1 MFQENGFRHYL
12 GFSASDQRTVAK
24 LVGSYDGLLVPAT
37 IATFQREGTAG
48 FVLSLSAKDISP
60 PYVIDPRFPLF
71 QQNLHKI
78 KASHTALAGIL
89 NDSDLVST
97 VMPQPKDFTSN
108 RIQRIATAWVEFNLS
123 YRSQQSAKFAKY
135 AERLGEVLDLAD
147 ASGPQRVLAPYFC
160 VKDSSDPW
168 WEKSAEFYNATAAAG
183 EGKIDVT
190 RVLAAQTPSALLDIC
205 SQHGKDNVCIWV
217 SGLEE
222 LKSNRAELV
231 SYANAIEKLD
241 NNGRKS
247 FALYGGFFAVT
258 LSSIGLGGC
267 SHGIGYGEHRNWLEL
282 PRSGPPPTRYYLPT
296 IHRYVRQ
303 EDAEQL
309 WEHDP
314 RLVAQDVTA
323 RPMALEYH
331 ELMYHSVEA
340 RAEEIE
346 RYGSLQLEA
355 TIEMLKFELEEFR
368 SRISTDPTN
377 QYLIRLGRELS
388 SHLPTWIGA
397 LQAL

>member
-1 MFQENGFRHYL
+1 M
-12 GFSASDQRTVAK
+12 
-24 LVGSYDGLLVPAT
+24 
-37 IATFQREGTAG
+37 
-48 FVLSLSAKDISP
+48 LSLSAKDISP